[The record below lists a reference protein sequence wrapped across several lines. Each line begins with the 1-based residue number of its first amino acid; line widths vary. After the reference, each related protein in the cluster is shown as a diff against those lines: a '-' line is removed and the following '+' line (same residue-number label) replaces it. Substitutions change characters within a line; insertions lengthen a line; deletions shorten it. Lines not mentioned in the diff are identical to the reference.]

1 MDVSVIIVNFN
12 TKDLTINCIQSI
24 YDQTEQVDYEIIVV
38 DNASIDGSVA
48 AIKNKFPKV
57 ILLESPENLGFG
69 KANNLA
75 ARTAKGEF
83 LFFLNSD
90 TLLLNNAIK
99 IFCDAYY
106 TLGDQTG
113 CMGTILWNTNH
124 EPIHSFGIFPTCGQ
138 VIGGNIRGRYLKIQ
152 EKIFSIDSCTF
163 PLTVDYITGAD
174 LFVPASLFKSVGQFD
189 ESFFMYFEET
199 DLQKRIVKLGLKNR
213 MIDEAHIVHLAGG
226 SFRKQVRLSNESTMM
241 IEGSMFYYLKKHN
254 ASLIGYLLFR
264 FGYLLVRIP
273 HLFNSR
279 YAIKDQLKYLNFLM
293 K

>member
-1 MDVSVIIVNFN
+1 MDVSVIIVNYN
-12 TKDLTINCIQSI
+12 TKDLIINCLQSI
-24 YDQTEQVDYEIIVV
+24 YDQTGQVDYEIIVV
-38 DNASIDGSVA
+38 DNASVDGSVA

-99 IFCDAYY
+99 IFHDAYY
-106 TLGDQTG
+106 ALGDQTG
-113 CMGTILWNTNH
+113 CIGTILWNTNH
-124 EPIHSFGIFPTCGQ
+124 EPIHSFGTFPTCGR

-152 EKIFSIDSCTF
+152 EKAFNIDSCTF

-174 LFVPASLFKSVGQFD
+174 LFVSASLFKSAGQFD

-199 DLQKRIVKLGLKNR
+199 DLQKRITKLGLKNIV
-213 MIDEAHIVHLAGG
+213 IDEAHIVHLAGG
-226 SFRKQVRLSNESTMM
+226 SFRKQARLSNESTMM
-241 IEGSMFYYLKKHN
+241 IERSMFYYLKKHN
-254 ASLIGYLLFR
+254 AFRIGYILFR

-273 HLFNSR
+273 HLFNIR